1 MVCDVALTH
10 CASLC
15 WIQKHQENPNM
26 APDDGQKCLFLYT
39 LTAMDPELSVGMAAM
54 PDIAPERRAWVGDG
68 TESVQVR
75 ALLQL
80 RELVL
85 SGELPGGSRIAEMAI
100 VERLG
105 VSRTPVRAALMRL
118 EQEGLLT
125 ALPNGGY
132 VVQTFS
138 EDDVADAIELR
149 GTLEGL
155 LARLSAERGVAG
167 ALVTQAR
174 ECLNAID
181 EVLAAPALD
190 DEAFS
195 RYVTLNSRFHALIR
209 DMAASPTI
217 ARQLEKVF
225 SLPFASPS
233 GFVVASAHSPQA
245 RDMLIV
251 AQDQH
256 HQVLDAIERREG
268 MRAESLMREHA
279 RLAQRNLRQ
288 VLAAHAMGHVPEG
301 MPAFKLIRSLSAA
314 SIKKSAGAIS

>member
-1 MVCDVALTH
+1 M
-10 CASLC
+10 
-15 WIQKHQENPNM
+15 N
-26 APDDGQKCLFLYT
+26 GGFLYT
-39 LTAMDPELSVGMAAM
+39 LRGMDPLTSGATSTVAETSA
-54 PDIAPERRAWVGDG
+54 ERRALVGEG

-85 SGELPGGSRIAEMAI
+85 SGELPGGSRIAEMTI

-118 EQEGLLT
+118 EQEGLLA

-138 EDDVADAIELR
+138 EGDVADAIELR

-155 LARLSAERGVAG
+155 LARLAAERGVPG
-167 ALVTQAR
+167 AVVAEAHQ
-174 ECLNAID
+174 CLGAID
-181 EVLAAPALD
+181 EVLAAPVLD

-195 RYVTLNSRFHALIR
+195 RYVALNSRFHSLIR
-209 DMAASPTI
+209 DMAQSPTI

-233 GFVVASAHSPQA
+233 GFVLTKAHSAQA
-245 RDMLIV
+245 RDMLMV

-256 HQVLDAIERREG
+256 RQVLDAIERREG
-268 MRAESLMREHA
+268 ARAEFILREHA
-279 RLAQRNLRQ
+279 RLAQRNLREA
-288 VLAAHAMGHVPEG
+288 LAAHAIGQA
-301 MPAFKLIRSLSAA
+301 PASLPSFKLIRRR
-314 SIKKSAGAIS
+314 